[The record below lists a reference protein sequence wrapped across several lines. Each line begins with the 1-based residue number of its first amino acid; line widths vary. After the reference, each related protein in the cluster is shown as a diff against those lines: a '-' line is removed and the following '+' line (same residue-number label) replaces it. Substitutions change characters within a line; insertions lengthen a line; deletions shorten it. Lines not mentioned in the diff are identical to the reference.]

1 MGVLTPLFH
10 PLICKCAN
18 AGGSADRQ
26 NRAKTDQ
33 DLLPERDKEAA
44 EVFKAQDTSQ
54 VTALEVGESCILYLW
69 PDFCEEN

>member
-44 EVFKAQDTSQ
+44 KVFKALDIPSLCLPRVSSST
-54 VTALEVGESCILYLW
+54 TRGR
-69 PDFCEEN
+69 